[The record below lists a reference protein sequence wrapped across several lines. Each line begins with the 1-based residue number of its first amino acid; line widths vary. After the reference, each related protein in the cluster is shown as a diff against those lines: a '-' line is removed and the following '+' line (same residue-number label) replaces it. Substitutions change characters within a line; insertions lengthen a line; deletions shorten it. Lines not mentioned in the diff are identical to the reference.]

1 MKFNEELKHITA
13 TGEVIFDTELKK
25 MKVNVKNAEDL
36 FKDALA
42 LLNKDCPGESCGWC
56 GGWR

>member
-36 FKDALA
+36 FVSALR
-42 LLNKDCPGESCGWC
+42 LLNGECPGKGCEWC
-56 GGWR
+56 EKV